1 MELCV
6 HCDEVAL
13 PALYNEDD
21 HAHNNPFCCQGCMT
35 VYNVLHQKGLEAYYE
50 IKNNSAVFK
59 RRSPVELKSTQFK
72 YMDDADFEK
81 EFSYLD
87 STGHRTMEFYL
98 EGIHCLACL
107 WLIEKLPEF
116 VPDVMISKLDLE
128 RSVATVVLKSEGKF
142 SVAAR
147 EFSQLGYRPHPL
159 KRNQDVMNFKAK
171 EERLAL
177 LRIGIAGAA
186 TGNIMIYA
194 VSVYGGASGQFAE
207 LFNALTVILAFPVMF
222 FSAWPFYKNAWN
234 AVKNKT
240 VSIDIPISI
249 ALIAGGVFGFTTLF
263 TEVNENY
270 LDSLTMLVF
279 LLLMSRYF
287 LQKIQEKG
295 LSAQD
300 LHYFYQSDSVLKAT
314 SEDGTEFSE
323 IHPKY
328 IKAGDILKIRPGEFI
343 PADGEILSG
352 FSYMN
357 NSLLTGESEPVKV
370 RVGEKV
376 FSGTQN
382 IDQDLVIRAEKVH
395 DESRLGRL
403 LKNVEHG
410 WAHRSRMVELT
421 HRISKHFT
429 IAVFIIAGILFSYH
443 YLQGDIRH
451 AIEQAITLLIVT
463 CPCALALATPLTF
476 TRALAKASEQG
487 IIIKND
493 EVIEKLSKIKNIFVD
508 KTGTITFGKLKITN
522 FKVIKETSVP
532 LINVIYNLEQ
542 RSRHPVAIS
551 LVEYV
556 KPQGP
561 KHVTVVDLKETIG
574 QGVSGIIDGFS
585 YAINKSG
592 IFENNVLVATYEVED
607 TVRND
612 SRAILNKIVAK
623 GRNVQILSGDR
634 TEVVESIAREINL
647 PKEFA
652 HSGLTPEEKSQKI
665 KSASHSM
672 MVGDGANDAI
682 ALGDADVGVA
692 VLGAMDIS
700 LRAADVYLTTPGLV
714 PVEKLITLS
723 EETMK
728 VIYRNFA
735 LSITYN
741 CISVGL
747 CFAGYITPLTA
758 AIIMPTSSLT
768 VLISTLIGTKELRS
782 LWKS

>member
-1 MELCV
+1 MEVCV

-13 PALYNEDD
+13 PPLYNEDD
-21 HAHNNPFCCQGCMT
+21 QSQNHPFCCQGCMT
-35 VYNVLHQKGLEAYYE
+35 VYNALHQKGLEAYYE
-50 IKNNSAVFK
+50 IKNNSATFK

-72 YMDDADFEK
+72 YLDDADFEK

-116 VPDVMISKLDLE
+116 VSDVMISKLDLE
-128 RSVATVVLKSEGKF
+128 RSVATVVLKPDGKF
-142 SVAAR
+142 SSAAK

-159 KRNQDVMNFKAK
+159 KRNQDVMDLKAK

-194 VSVYGGASGQFAE
+194 VSVYGGATGEFAE

-222 FSAWPFYKNAWN
+222 FSAWPFYRNAWN

-249 ALIAGGVFGFTTLF
+249 ALIAGGIFGFTTLF

-314 SEDGTEFSE
+314 SEEASEFSE

-370 RVGEKV
+370 RAGEKV

-382 IDQDLVIRAEKVH
+382 IDQDLVIKAEKVH

-403 LKNVEHG
+403 LKNVENG
-410 WAHRSRMVELT
+410 WAHRSRIVDLT
-421 HRISKHFT
+421 NRISKKFT
-429 IAVFIIAGILFSYH
+429 IAVFIIAGTLFLYH
-443 YLQGDIRH
+443 YMQGNVRH
-451 AIEQAITLLIVT
+451 ALEQAITLLIVT

-476 TRALAKASEQG
+476 TRALSKASEQG
-487 IIIKND
+487 IIIKSD
-493 EVIEKLSKIKNIFVD
+493 EVIEKLAKIKNIFVD
-508 KTGTITFGKLKITN
+508 KTGTITFGKLKIIN
-522 FKVIKETSVP
+522 FKAHKETQVP
-532 LINVIYNLEQ
+532 LADIIYNLEQ
-542 RSRHPVAIS
+542 RSRHPVAVS

-556 KPQGP
+556 KALNP
-561 KHVTVVDLKETIG
+561 KQRTVEDLKETIG
-574 QGVSGIIDGFS
+574 QGVSGSINGHF
-585 YAINKSG
+585 YVINKSG
-592 IFENNVLVATYEVED
+592 VFENNELVATYQVED

-612 SRAILNKIVAK
+612 SRGALDKIMSK

-652 HSGLTPEEKSQKI
+652 HSELTPEEKSQKI
-665 KSASHSM
+665 KSSTHSM

-728 VIYRNFA
+728 VIYRN
-735 LSITYN
+735 LGVSLTYN
-741 CISVGL
+741 CVSVAL

-758 AIIMPTSSLT
+758 AIIMPLSSLS

>member
-1 MELCV
+1 MEICV

-13 PALYNEDD
+13 PPLYNEDD
-21 HAHNNPFCCQGCMT
+21 QSRKHPFCCQGCMT

-50 IKNNSAVFK
+50 IKNNSATFK

-72 YMDDADFEK
+72 YLDDADFEK

-128 RSVATVVLKSEGKF
+128 RSVATIVLKPEGKF
-142 SVAAR
+142 SAAAK
-147 EFSQLGYRPHPL
+147 EFNQLGYRPHPL
-159 KRNQDVMNFKAK
+159 KRNQDVMDFKAK
-171 EERLAL
+171 EERMAL
-177 LRIGIAGAA
+177 IRIGVAGAA
-186 TGNIMIYA
+186 AGNIMIYA
-194 VSVYGGASGQFAE
+194 VSLYGGASGEFAE
-207 LFNALTVILAFPVMF
+207 LFNALTVILSIPVMF

-234 AVKNKT
+234 AFKNKT

-249 ALIAGGVFGFTTLF
+249 ALIAGGLFGFTTLF
-263 TEVNENY
+263 TDANENY
-270 LDSLTMLVF
+270 LDSLCTLVF

-300 LHYFYQSDSVLKAT
+300 LHYFYQSDSVLKAS
-314 SEDGTEFSE
+314 SEDSTEFFE

-328 IKAGDILKIRPGEFI
+328 IKSGDILKIRAGEFI
-343 PADGEILSG
+343 PADGEILTG
-352 FSYMN
+352 QSYMN

-370 RVGEKV
+370 RAGEKV

-382 IDQDLVIRAEKVH
+382 IDQDLVIKAEKVH
-395 DESRLGRL
+395 DESRLGRI
-403 LKNVEHG
+403 LKNVENG
-410 WAHRSRMVELT
+410 WAHRSHIVDLT
-421 HRISKHFT
+421 NRISKHFT
-429 IAVFIIAGILFSYH
+429 IAVFVIAGTLFLYH
-443 YLQGDIRH
+443 YMQGNVRH
-451 AIEQAITLLIVT
+451 AIEQAITLLVVT

-476 TRALAKASEQG
+476 TRALSKASEQG
-487 IIIKND
+487 IIIKSD
-493 EVIEKLSKIKNIFVD
+493 EVIEKLAKIKNIFVD
-508 KTGTITFGKLKITN
+508 KTGTITFGKLKITQ
-522 FKVIKETSVP
+522 FKTLKETHLP
-532 LINVIYNLEQ
+532 LIDVIYNLEK
-542 RSRHPVAIS
+542 RSRHPVALS
-551 LVEYV
+551 LVDFV
-556 KPQGP
+556 RPQGP
-561 KHVTVVDLKETIG
+561 KLLTVEDLKETIG
-574 QGVSGIIDGFS
+574 QGVSGTIDGHF
-585 YAINKSG
+585 YMINRSG
-592 IFENNVLVATYEVED
+592 VFEDNNLVATYQVED
-607 TVRND
+607 SVRND
-612 SRAILNKIVAK
+612 SRPALDKIVAK

-634 TEVVESIAREINL
+634 AEVVESIAREINL
-647 PKEFA
+647 PKDFA
-652 HSGLTPEEKSQKI
+652 HSELTPEEKSQKI
-665 KSASHSM
+665 KNASHSM

-728 VIYRNFA
+728 VIYRNLG
-735 LSITYN
+735 LSLAYN
-741 CISVGL
+741 CFSVAM

-758 AIIMPTSSLT
+758 AIIMPISSLT